1 MANTLDTRVTRYEA
15 PQKVSGQTRYAAD
28 FMPAGLL
35 HGALAVSSVASGRI
49 TALDIAA
56 AQAEAGVIA
65 IYTHENLP
73 KFKPPKALGAGGPG
87 TSSFS
92 PMTGTEI
99 KYAGQPIAY
108 VVAENAA
115 AARRGAALVKATIAP
130 AAASIHM
137 SGQGDMAKGEEGPNK
152 AMKLEQGDL
161 QAALK
166 TAAVVVDQ
174 TYHTPFQHHN
184 PMELFAATA
193 HWQGERLTLWMP
205 SQSVTTAQAGVV
217 AAFGLAPTA
226 VEVISP
232 FVGGAFGSKA
242 GLPSYALLTIAAARA
257 VGAPVRLMVTRHDMY
272 TVATFRP
279 ESSQK
284 FRLAAS
290 REGRLLAFQHIETA
304 QTPRFDDVVNP
315 GTHITR
321 SMYACP
327 VIHTEQRIARSD
339 TNTGGFMRAPNEMQ
353 SFFGLESAMDEL
365 AVALAMDP
373 VELRRINDTQ
383 RHPVTNVPFSSRSLM
398 ACYDDAAKSFGWSG
412 RSVAPRSMV
421 DGDWLVGYGCA
432 TATYPTAM
440 APSSARL
447 TVYGGGNAS
456 IELAAHDVGTGA
468 YTIMGQIVAQRLG
481 LPVSAVAVAMGAS
494 GLPVAPISGG
504 SVTSAS
510 AGSAVHMACLAV
522 AAELARQLSRAQGSP
537 LFGVDPVSVRLDQGM
552 LVAAGGQR
560 MSVLEAVKASP
571 RGQVMA
577 QGDYAHPE
585 LTAKALKTTYM
596 GGFGVIGPVTPT
608 HAMFA
613 FGAEFV
619 EVRINRWTHEIR
631 VPRIHGAFAAGNIL
645 NRKTAHSQLMG
656 GMIWGIGSALH
667 EHTLTDVRRARF
679 LNTDIAEYLVP
690 VNADIGEV
698 KVSMLE
704 ERDDFVNPLGVK
716 GIGELGIVGTAA
728 AIGNAIYHATGKRL
742 RKLPFTMADV

>member
-1 MANTLDTRVTRYEA
+1 
-15 PQKVSGQTRYAAD
+15 
-28 FMPAGLL
+28 
-35 HGALAVSSVASGRI
+35 
-49 TALDIAA
+49 
-56 AQAEAGVIA
+56 
-65 IYTHENLP
+65 
-73 KFKPPKALGAGGPG
+73 
-87 TSSFS
+87 
-92 PMTGTEI
+92 
-99 KYAGQPIAY
+99 
-108 VVAENAA
+108 
-115 AARRGAALVKATIAP
+115 
-130 AAASIHM
+130 
-137 SGQGDMAKGEEGPNK
+137 
-152 AMKLEQGDL
+152 
-161 QAALK
+161 
-166 TAAVVVDQ
+166 
-174 TYHTPFQHHN
+174 
-184 PMELFAATA
+184 
-193 HWQGERLTLWMP
+193 
-205 SQSVTTAQAGVV
+205 
-217 AAFGLAPTA
+217 
-226 VEVISP
+226 
-232 FVGGAFGSKA
+232 
-242 GLPSYALLTIAAARA
+242 
-257 VGAPVRLMVTRHDMY
+257 
-272 TVATFRP
+272 
-279 ESSQK
+279 
-284 FRLAAS
+284 
-290 REGRLLAFQHIETA
+290 
-304 QTPRFDDVVNP
+304 
-315 GTHITR
+315 
-321 SMYACP
+321 MYACP

-373 VELRRINDTQ
+373 VELRRVNDAR

-398 ACYDDAAKSFGWSG
+398 ACYDDAAKSFGWAG
-412 RSVAPRSMV
+412 RSVAPKSMV

-432 TATYPTAM
+432 TATYPTAV

-447 TVYGGGNAS
+447 TVFGGGNAS

-522 AAELARQLSRAQGSP
+522 AAELARQLSKVQGSP
-537 LFGVDPVSVRLDQGM
+537 LFGVDPSSVRLDQGM
-552 LVAAGGQR
+552 LVAAGGKR
-560 MSVLEAVKASP
+560 MPVLEAVKASP

-585 LTAKALKTTYM
+585 LTPKALKTTYM

-631 VPRIHGAFAAGNIL
+631 VPRIHGAFAAGDIL

-667 EHTLTDVRRARF
+667 EHTLTDKKRARF
-679 LNTDIAEYLVP
+679 LNTDMAEYLVP
-690 VNADIGEV
+690 VNADVGEV
-698 KVSMLE
+698 KVSMLD

-742 RKLPFTMADV
+742 RKLPFTLADV